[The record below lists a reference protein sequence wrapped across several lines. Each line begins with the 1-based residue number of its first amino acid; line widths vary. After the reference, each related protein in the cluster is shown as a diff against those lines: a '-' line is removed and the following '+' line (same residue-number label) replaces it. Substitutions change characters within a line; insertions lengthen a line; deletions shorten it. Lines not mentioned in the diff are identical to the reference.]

1 MKFLRR
7 KTWERYW
14 AEKESRNSI
23 LENIFSLYRRSLIA
37 TQVCIYVERYFPQ
50 KGIYME
56 LGSGTSETSVKILR
70 RNRILGAVDF
80 SSHALSRAR
89 KISIMDFYIQADI
102 FKLPLKDESIDGI
115 WNVGVME
122 HFTEVE
128 LIQILKEFNRVLKND
143 RFCVLF
149 WPWIL
154 APSHI
159 IFGTYERILRKM
171 RIYKQIFPDAPS
183 MFKRKEYVKK
193 LMKKAGFADVRFHP
207 PLFDFTHWVV
217 VGHKK

>member
-1 MKFLRR
+1 MKDREI
-7 KTWERYW
+7 WERYW
-14 AEKESRNSI
+14 AEKKGLRNLI
-23 LENIFSLYRRSLIA
+23 LENIFSLYRKSLIA

-50 KGIYME
+50 KGICLE
-56 LGSGTSETSVKILR
+56 LGSGTSEASVKISK

-80 SSHALSRAR
+80 SSHALSIAR

-128 LIQILKEFNRVLKND
+128 LIQILKEFIRVLKND
-143 RFCVLF
+143 RFCILF
-149 WPWIL
+149 WPWTL